1 MTKHYL
7 WRNKKWAFVLEEK
20 TNLGKSFCLHGRIKN
35 SGETAK
41 KFGEKNVTYVIYFSR
56 QRTMIA
62 KINFKFSVAKQ

>member
-1 MTKHYL
+1 MSLRK
-7 WRNKKWAFVLEEK
+7 K
-20 TNLGKSFCLHGRIKN
+20 TNFGKSFCLHGRIKN

-62 KINFKFSVAKQ
+62 KINFKFSVAKR

>member
-20 TNLGKSFCLHGRIKN
+20 TNFGKSFCLHGHIKN

-41 KFGEKNVTYVIYFSR
+41 KFGEKNVTYVIYF
-56 QRTMIA
+56 
-62 KINFKFSVAKQ
+62 